1 MTGRSS
7 TLQHRLPIEVL
18 SAPLLR
24 ADRALHALHQ
34 RRSFSQHLNPVN
46 GPSAAAAFRSGAHV
60 PPFRYQP
67 TTWADEELRLLDGLE
82 IPLDHPFGELLA
94 RAVEETQLFIVALRD
109 RSHEAFDELARHS
122 AWYPDAATLQAARSE
137 IPERDGAPFSVGAPA
152 MIEALRDALH
162 ERGLAGWRVEED
174 PIMSARVLVDG
185 AKRLLR
191 VSPQSRFRHRDI
203 ERLVVHEVE
212 VHAIRASN
220 GEAQPLKL
228 FATGLPGSLETEE
241 GLALYAEECSGAGSP
256 GTAWRQGVV
265 VQAVDWARR
274 LGFRELYERIADQ
287 AAPGLAW
294 GVSERLKRGLADPSQ
309 PGVYAKDVVYYRGV
323 RKVRAWLQDG
333 NPIRNLYV
341 GKVGIEDPVQSWL
354 DEGLLTLQPVPR
366 VFRA

>member
-1 MTGRSS
+1 M
-7 TLQHRLPIEVL
+7 L

-46 GPSAAAAFRSGAHV
+46 GLEAARAFRSGAQA

-67 TTWADEELRLLDGLE
+67 TRWADEELRMLDGLE
-82 IPLDHPFGELLA
+82 IPLDHAFGTLLE
-94 RAVEETQLFIVALRD
+94 RAVHGTRLFIVALRD
-109 RSHEAFDELARHS
+109 RTPAAFDELARNA
-122 AWYPDAATLQAARSE
+122 AWYPDRETLEAARGE
-137 IPERDGAPFSVGAPA
+137 TPERDGAPFSVDAQA
-152 MIEALRDALH
+152 MVEALQDALH
-162 ERGLAGWRVEED
+162 ERGLTHWRVEED

-203 ERLVVHEVE
+203 ARLVVHEIE
-212 VHAIRASN
+212 VHATRATN

-241 GLALYAEECSGAGSP
+241 GLALYAEECSGAASP

-274 LGFRELYERIADQ
+274 LGFRELYERIADE

-323 RKVRAWLQDG
+323 RKVRRWVEQG

-341 GKVGIEDPVQSWL
+341 GKVGVEDPVQEWL
-354 DEGLLTLQPVPR
+354 DEGLLTLQPLPR
-366 VFRA
+366 VFRAA